1 MPVRDA
7 GGDAMTMMGLCV
19 DCALRQSIERHKA
32 DGMVCAARGPDG
44 KPDPASTCGQNRRRT
59 AEAAARRKSA

>member
-1 MPVRDA
+1 
-7 GGDAMTMMGLCV
+7 MTGLCP
-19 DCALRQSIERHKA
+19 DCTLRQSVERHKA

-44 KPDPASTCGQNRRRT
+44 KPDPASTCGHNRQLK